1 MTTDSEVTLG
11 ELSRSLASLEG
22 RLHQMFG
29 DVNRRLDN
37 LQFVTRDVYDLQVK
51 QLNERIGELEDARR
65 WTTQTLV
72 VSFLFP
78 LIVAALIATVVTR

>member
-1 MTTDSEVTLG
+1 MQEGEVTLG

-22 RLHQMFG
+22 RLYQMFG

-51 QLNERIGELEDARR
+51 QLNERIVELEEARR
-65 WTTQTLV
+65 WTTRTLV

-78 LIVAALIATVVTR
+78 LLVAALVATVVTR